1 MSKISK
7 VYYSLILYFTEVLE
21 DDIETI
27 KDYIKNGITI
37 HLFLTNTIK
46 EELELN
52 EYDLDIFSNEI
63 SNRLLFVYENQN
75 QISDN
80 NEIIAIDG
88 KIENIE
94 LYNKLCKD
102 KSSQFNSHQ
111 YEIITADENSNYI
124 VVSGAG
130 TGKTTTMINRLIYLR
145 MKDSEFTFDKA
156 ALITFTNK
164 ASIEMR
170 ERLIAVLER
179 YYNVTKSSKYLDMMD
194 EVTRCTISTIHGFSK
209 KIINKY
215 GKNININKNVKVRSF
230 KYFRKKAIAEA
241 LNTLYL
247 ENKNLYDV
255 IKYYPHYDIEAKLLL
270 VWDKLDNYSIDIN
283 SQNYNLDFGSDD
295 KNFSQ
300 IVKIVLQKAQ
310 ECLEEFKE
318 YELEIAELKKKLSYK
333 ELFLEAKGEYDLVM
347 VDEFQDSDNIQIDFI
362 ANFCNYT
369 GAKLMVV
376 GDEKQSIYRFRGA
389 EHTAFSR
396 LREALKENKRSLNE
410 FTMVRN
416 YRTDSKLL
424 KEINDIFI
432 NINNKVDR
440 FRYEEKDYIYSSVN
454 VQKESNIQYISLP
467 KYDLEAANFYDEIL
481 KNKESNEYVAVL
493 LRSNSDIKE
502 FKEFCD
508 KNSIPCRVDTSG
520 SFYRHEA
527 VRDFYIMIRAL
538 IDPSFNSILY
548 SFIETPYINKN
559 INKK

>member
-194 EVTRCTISTIHGFSK
+194 EATRCTISTIHGFSK
-209 KIINKY
+209 KLINKY

-318 YELEIAELKKKLSYK
+318 YELEIADLMKKLSYK

-454 VQKESNIQYISLP
+454 VEKESNIQYISLP

-481 KNKESNEYVAVL
+481 KNKESNEYVVVL

-502 FKEFCD
+502 WLCFKIVL
-508 KNSIPCRVDTSG
+508 KL
-520 SFYRHEA
+520 A
-527 VRDFYIMIRAL
+527 
-538 IDPSFNSILY
+538 
-548 SFIETPYINKN
+548 
-559 INKK
+559 

>member
-80 NEIIAIDG
+80 NELIAIDG

-194 EVTRCTISTIHGFSK
+194 EATRCTISTIHGFSK
-209 KIINKY
+209 KLINKY

-318 YELEIAELKKKLSYK
+318 YELEIADLMKKLSYK

-454 VQKESNIQYISLP
+454 VEKESNIQYISLP

-508 KNSIPCRVDTSG
+508 KNSIPCIVDTSG

-538 IDPSFNSILY
+538 IDPSSNSILY
-548 SFIETPYINKN
+548 SFIETPYINRKELE
-559 INKK
+559 